1 MADANDEMLV
11 AVAHV
16 AGDLEP
22 FALRRPR
29 LRPRPRGGRFQQG
42 RGGGCFTSGI
52 AIPGPRLS
60 AHAAAAEGPF
70 YAGGMERLAARG
82 VECRK
87 LRPSVVPFAVPLS
100 IYPFRFLKARAG

>member
-42 RGGGCFTSGI
+42 RGGG
-52 AIPGPRLS
+52 
-60 AHAAAAEGPF
+60 
-70 YAGGMERLAARG
+70 
-82 VECRK
+82 
-87 LRPSVVPFAVPLS
+87 
-100 IYPFRFLKARAG
+100 